1 MKLSTLRTT
10 RMPWVEVARA
20 VTPPVVWSA
29 MFSKLVV
36 RDIPDAALYKPG
48 YSPWLEASF
57 QSFFREHVQPHTVV
71 SLPRAWTLWQSLKQ
85 ALQVPGDVVEAG
97 VFQGGTARLL
107 REVMGSQSDRKLYL
121 FDSFDGMHSVSSDKD
136 RHQAGDFADT
146 SVEAVRRAVG
156 SDDFIDYRKGWV
168 PDTFAGLEDKSFCFA
183 HIDLDL
189 YQGVLDS
196 LTFLYPRMS
205 AGGVIVLD
213 DFGFASCPG
222 ARRAVDE
229 FFADKPEFPLALQ
242 TCQGLIHKL

>member
-1 MKLSTLRTT
+1 M
-10 RMPWVEVARA
+10 
-20 VTPPVVWSA
+20 
-29 MFSKLVV
+29 
-36 RDIPDAALYKPG
+36 
-48 YSPWLEASF
+48 
-57 QSFFREHVQPHTVV
+57 
-71 SLPRAWTLWQSLKQ
+71 
-85 ALQVPGDVVEAG
+85 
-97 VFQGGTARLL
+97 
-107 REVMGSQSDRKLYL
+107 
-121 FDSFDGMHSVSSDKD
+121 
-136 RHQAGDFADT
+136 
-146 SVEAVRRAVG
+146 G

-168 PDTFAGLEDKSFCFA
+168 PETFAGLEDKSFCFA

-205 AGGVIVLD
+205 AGGIIVLD